1 MIGISI
7 VNWQQQLSD
16 RRGQGCLATIDLT
29 EVKSKTLSLSYG
41 YWNKNFDV
49 GRTKLIIRFAK
60 LSLNKSVLKLSLVKS
75 LGGIQACGVVYDVM

>member
-1 MIGISI
+1 MSSGYNNYQIGE
-7 VNWQQQLSD
+7 VKVVW
-16 RRGQGCLATIDLT
+16 RPATIDLT

-41 YWNKNFDV
+41 YWNKNFGV